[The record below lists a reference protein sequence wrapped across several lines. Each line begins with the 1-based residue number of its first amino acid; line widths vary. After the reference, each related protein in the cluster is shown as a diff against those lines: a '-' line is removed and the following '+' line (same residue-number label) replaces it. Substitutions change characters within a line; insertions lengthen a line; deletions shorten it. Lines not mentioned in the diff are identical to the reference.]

1 VTGISAQPID
11 EVDPRVVGRRCWGCF
26 KPRVLCVCARVPRI
40 ENRTEITILQHPRE
54 RFHPIGTARIAEL
67 GLLRGTILRP
77 HSPVERSLAA
87 SFLPPPGTGLLFPH
101 RRARELAALEPDE
114 RPRGLI
120 VLDGTWGQASKLYR
134 ENGWLAALPHYALS
148 PSEPSRY
155 RIRRE
160 PRPNF
165 ISTIEAVV
173 AALRI
178 LEPATEGLDALLTAF
193 DEMIDAQVVYAHRAP
208 RRPER
213 KIRRRARGV
222 LDPGDT

>member
-1 VTGISAQPID
+1 
-11 EVDPRVVGRRCWGCF
+11 
-26 KPRVLCVCARVPRI
+26 L
-40 ENRTEITILQHPRE
+40 
-54 RFHPIGTARIAEL
+54 RF
-67 GLLRGTILRP
+67 
-77 HSPVERSLAA
+77 RSC
-87 SFLPPPGTGLLFPH
+87 PH
-101 RRARELAALEPDE
+101 RVRVCCFRTAERASWLRSSRTSGP
-114 RPRGLI
+114 
-120 VLDGTWGQASKLYR
+120 WGQASKLYR

>member
-1 VTGISAQPID
+1 MTGTRAQPID
-11 EVDPRVVGRRCWGCF
+11 EADPRVGGRRCWTCF
-26 KPRVLCVCARVPRI
+26 KPRVLCVCARVPRV

-54 RFHPIGTARIAEL
+54 RFHAIGTARIAEL
-67 GLLRGTILRP
+67 GLSRGRILRP
-77 HSPVERSLAA
+77 HSPVERSLAV
-87 SFLPPPGTGLLFPH
+87 SFAPPPRTGLLFPH
-101 RRARELAALEPDE
+101 RRALDLAELDPAA

-134 ENGWLAALPHYALS
+134 ANAWLAALPHYSLS

-178 LEPATEGLDALLTAF
+178 LEPETEGFDALLASF

-213 KIRRRARGV
+213 KIRRRARGL